1 MEYKN
6 LSELIENEKSGRSYY
21 NSLPRYVQAELCVA
35 GETIHTTAELHCMA
49 RSAGERYRRSIL
61 LKKDYD

>member
-6 LSELIENEKSGRSYY
+6 LSELMENEKSGRAYY
-21 NSLPRYVQAELCVA
+21 NSLPRSVQVELTVA
-35 GETIHTTAELHCMA
+35 GESIHTTAELHCMA

-61 LKKDYD
+61 SKKDY